1 MVNGERRRQ
10 SVFTSMTAQKARC
23 PSGKMAGEKW
33 GILYVAELREIWGK
47 RSQRQLR
54 RKEHLANAI
63 IIIFHQIFYWLYYL
77 PSWVL
82 LPSSSPFPQSPP
94 PPPPPPL
101 SRLFRFPPLS
111 RVATLCW
118 AREWHFVI
126 VAIMAAC
133 REVLHE
139 EVTARTW
146 KKDEKKKETQWNGHH
161 LLLICCSFPWTS
173 RKQEL
178 ICKWCGFLVE
188 EYKLSLID
196 VCVG

>member
-23 PSGKMAGEKW
+23 PSGKIADEKW
-33 GILYVAELREIWGK
+33 RVLYVAELREIWGK

-94 PPPPPPL
+94 PPPHHRYQGFFV
-101 SRLFRFPPLS
+101 SRHFRGLQLYAGLAS
-111 RVATLCW
+111 
-118 AREWHFVI
+118 VI
-126 VAIMAAC
+126 
-133 REVLHE
+133 L
-139 EVTARTW
+139 
-146 KKDEKKKETQWNGHH
+146 
-161 LLLICCSFPWTS
+161 
-173 RKQEL
+173 
-178 ICKWCGFLVE
+178 
-188 EYKLSLID
+188 LSLR
-196 VCVG
+196 